1 MAKEHTDDQVTDKDK
16 ELVDEKEEVATNE
29 TTEETPKEENTSE
42 DTEKK
47 EEVEEVDELEKTQ
60 KELQEFKDKY
70 LRLYSEF
77 ENYRRRTNKE
87 KVEFLQQANKNL
99 LLELLPVI
107 DDVERADK
115 HYDQENTT
123 LEQVREGYEL
133 IYKKLKAVLNKQGLK
148 EIENTVGKDF
158 DTEYHEAVTQFPA
171 PNDEMKGKVI
181 DELEKGYMLGEKV
194 IRFAKVVVGA

>member
-1 MAKEHTDDQVTDKDK
+1 MAKEHTDDQVTEKNE
-16 ELVDEKEEVATNE
+16 ELGSEEKEEVTP
-29 TTEETPKEENTSE
+29 TEEASTDNGEE
-42 DTEKK
+42 K
-47 EEVEEVDELEKTQ
+47 EEVKEEVVEEDELTKTQ

-77 ENYRRRTNKE
+77 ENFRRRTNKE

-133 IYKKLKAVLNKQGLK
+133 IYKKLKGVLSKQGLTAM
-148 EIENTVGKDF
+148 ESPVGKDF

-171 PNDEMKGKVI
+171 PSDDMKGKVI
-181 DELEKGYMLGEKV
+181 DELEKGYLLGDKV
-194 IRFAKVVVGA
+194 IRFAKVVVGM